1 MRFHFIGIK
10 GSGMSALAILL
21 KKLGHDVQGSDTS
34 DFIFT
39 QNNLKKEKIKILEY
53 SEKNLK
59 GIDVVIVGHAFIN
72 SDNIEL
78 ITARK
83 KKLKMYEYNKFIA
96 EFIEKYY
103 SIAVSGTHG
112 KTTTTSLIFNVLREH
127 FSAGTLIGDGTAF
140 INKNSKYFV
149 FEACEYQDHFL
160 VYHPNVILV
169 NNIEWDHVDYF
180 KSERAFAK
188 SFYKFIK
195 NAKEQVIINGDDKYL
210 KRLKGNNIVRFG
222 LKKGNDYRAKKI
234 TTSKEGIS
242 YELYHKKKLIT
253 KVELPYFGQHMVYNS
268 LAAFATCSS
277 VDVPVEKII
286 KGLLKFKGV
295 KKRFAETIIN
305 DDVYIDDYA
314 HHPSEIRATI
324 KAVRQKYPGKK
335 IIAFFKGD
343 RYSRIKIFGKKIAK
357 ELAKADR
364 AYVLE
369 FASFTKKE
377 ANVEIDAS
385 YITSFNKKVELLG
398 DNEETYGKLASE
410 SNVVYLMM
418 SSKNMLDTIEKIKVY
433 KG

>member
-10 GSGMSALAILL
+10 GSSMSALAILL

-96 EFIEKYY
+96 DFIEKYY
-103 SIAVSGTHG
+103 SIAVSGAHG

-140 INKNSKYFV
+140 INKNIKYFV
-149 FEACEYQDHFL
+149 FEACEYQDHFF
-160 VYHPNVILV
+160 VYYPNVILV

-180 KSERAFAK
+180 KSKRAFAK
-188 SFYKFIK
+188 SFYRFIE

-210 KRLKGNNIVRFG
+210 KRVKGNNIVRFG
-222 LKKGNDYRAKKI
+222 LKKRNDYRAKKV

-242 YELYHKKKLIT
+242 YELYHKKKLVT
-253 KVELPYFGQHMVYNS
+253 KVELPYFGEHMVYNS

-277 VDVPVEKII
+277 VDIPVEKII

-364 AYVLE
+364 AYILE

-377 ANVEIDAS
+377 ANIEIDAS

-398 DNEETYGKLASE
+398 DNEETYGKLARE